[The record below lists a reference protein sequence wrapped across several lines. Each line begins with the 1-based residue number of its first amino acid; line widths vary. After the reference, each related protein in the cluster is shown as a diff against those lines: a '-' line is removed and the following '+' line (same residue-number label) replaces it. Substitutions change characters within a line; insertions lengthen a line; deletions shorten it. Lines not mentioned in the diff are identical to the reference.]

1 MSVRYDH
8 TKKVVPKN
16 LIISFALITT
26 CFALWGA
33 ANNMTDLLVTVF
45 KQVKGM
51 SSLQASIIQTV
62 FYGAYFL
69 APIPAA
75 LIIKKC
81 GYKTGGIVGLSLYA
95 LGAFLC
101 YPASQA
107 DSFSFF
113 LTAFYVFAF
122 GCAMIET
129 SVAPFILSMGPK
141 ETATQRINLAQSFNP
156 VGSLG
161 GICLGKFVILKH
173 LTSSEE
179 MAILE
184 GAEKAA
190 AQSHDLGLV
199 VNAYA
204 IVGVIALIVAAAIA
218 FKKFPVIAEEQN
230 HSSVKASIGRL
241 VKNKNYM
248 FSVMAQFFYVAAQIG
263 IWTFIVPYV
272 MASGAGYDNSNDAA
286 NFYIYSLFAFVFM
299 RFVYTGLMK
308 FIDPAR
314 LLSVAMVL
322 SCLFTLL
329 TIHSSGMLGVI
340 SVVMISATMSLGFP
354 TIYGLG
360 LMGLEGDDKKIGGS
374 GIIMAIV
381 GGAILVPLQ
390 GFMNDGKLP
399 TGDFILDRVLNTL
412 FSPIKSVFDAIGFEY
427 SPANSYYMPLFCF
440 VIIAIYGFMA
450 HKKEADVG
458 IIHETN
464 QAK

>member
-1 MSVRYDH
+1 
-8 TKKVVPKN
+8 
-16 LIISFALITT
+16 
-26 CFALWGA
+26 
-33 ANNMTDLLVTVF
+33 MTDLLVTVF

-75 LIIKKC
+75 LIIKKF
-81 GYKTGGIVGLSLYA
+81 GYKVGGVTGLLLYA
-95 LGAFLC
+95 AGAFLC

-156 VGSLG
+156 VGLLA
-161 GICLGKFVILKH
+161 GIFLGKLVILKH
-173 LTSSEE
+173 LTPKAE
-179 MAILE
+179 MAALE
-184 GAEKAA
+184 GDPLAE

-199 VNAYA
+199 VTAYA
-204 IVGVIALIVAAAIA
+204 IVGIVALVIAVAIVL
-218 FKKFPVIAEEQN
+218 KKFPTISEEQN
-230 HSSVKASIGRL
+230 HSSVGASIGRL
-241 VKNKNYM
+241 LKNKNYL
-248 FSVMAQFFYVAAQIG
+248 FSVVAQFFYVAAQIG

-286 NFYIYSLFAFVFM
+286 NFYIYSLFCFVFM

-314 LLSVAMVL
+314 LLTAAMVVT
-322 SCLFTLL
+322 CIFTLL
-329 TIHSSGMLGVI
+329 TINSAGMLGVI

-360 LMGLEGDDKKIGGS
+360 LTGLEGDDKKIGGS

-390 GFMNDGKLP
+390 GFMNDGELP
-399 TGDFILDRVLNTL
+399 TGAFILDKILNTL
-412 FSPIKSVFDAIGFEY
+412 FTPVKAVFDSIGFEY
-427 SPANSYYMPLFCF
+427 SAANSYYMPLVCF
-440 VIIAIYGFMA
+440 VIIAIYGVVA
-450 HKKEADVG
+450 HQKEEETG

-464 QAK
+464 DAE